1 MYESIPVNERP
12 KLQTPN
18 KNAKLADNSPLPLDG
33 VITLELKIGP
43 TCGISKL
50 LVADISN
57 DGILGLDNLC
67 KMGAKLDFT
76 TFQLSTK
83 WGNIECEREDGEVL
97 FCRISTSETV
107 TVPGGHEVLIKG
119 TVKDKLKPNRLGI
132 VEMSN
137 ASNNLTQTGLII
149 ARTLVRTENEN
160 IPVRIFNP
168 SPSNKVL
175 KKGTLL
181 GTITVV
187 DEGEVEIAPNYTVED
202 YDRIPEHLRELL
214 ERSTEELPEQ
224 YHQDIANLL
233 IEFQDV
239 FSQEDN
245 DIGRTNLVEH
255 RINTGSQHPIRQRPR
270 KHPLGQRT
278 EIKQQVTE
286 LLNKGLIEQ
295 TDSPWS
301 ANIVLVRKKDGTQR
315 FCVDYRQLNAATI
328 KDAYPLPRIDETLDA
343 LSGARWFS
351 TLDLA
356 SGYWQVGLDHDAKQK
371 SAFLA
376 DGALYAWNVMPF
388 GLCNAPATFE
398 RLMDK
403 VLTGLHWETL
413 LVYLDDVIV
422 FGSSVPEELARL
434 KQVFHRL
441 RQANLKLKPKKC
453 HLFKTKV
460 SYLGHEV
467 SNFGVS
473 TQEEKTEAIKNWP
486 TPTNVKEVRSFLG
499 LASYY
504 RRFVKDF
511 ATIAKPLHQ
520 LTEKN
525 RAGRFEWSSV
535 CQIAFD
541 ELKHRLTSTPILA
554 YPSLQGELILDTDA
568 SKDGIGGV
576 LSQVQD
582 GQERVIAYGSKVL
595 SKAERNYCVTRREL
609 LAVVTYLKHFKQYLY
624 GRHVKVRTDHGALRW
639 LTNFKQPEGQLAR
652 WLEVVSEYDFEI
664 VHRAGRSHANAD
676 ALSRRP
682 CRQCGRET
690 DCELETDE
698 TVVGRTCV
706 IQLSDVGNRVEI
718 RQAQLDDPNLRPVIE
733 ALERGTKPTKEEM
746 SPLSHKTKVLLGHW
760 GQLHMRDGILFRKW
774 ESENGRST
782 RDRLVLPKQK
792 VREVLE
798 ELHSGSFGGHLGS
811 TKTLKKAQIRYYW
824 VGMKADVRS
833 FIRQCTAC
841 SKRKT
846 HGKKRRAPLQQRRS
860 GSPMERIALDIL
872 GPLPSTDDGNKY
884 ILVVADYYTKFVE
897 AYAIRDEQAHT
908 VAQKLVEEFIC
919 RYGVPNEIH
928 SDQGRNFESNLFK
941 EVCKLLG
948 VKKTRTTPYN
958 PKSDGMVERFNRTLL
973 GMLVTMIDP
982 NKHQQDWDRY
992 IPFATAAYRSTV
1004 HETTQE
1010 TPNMMM
1016 FGREVIHPLDLS
1028 VNQPPSEL
1036 NTDYAEDLRNRMEDI
1051 YHRVTEQTDK
1061 NMRRQKR
1068 NYDRQTSNETFA
1080 SGQFV
1085 WLRTDFRK
1093 KGVSPKL
1100 TNRWDGPY
1108 KIITRLS
1115 DVTYRIQLTPRSKLK
1130 IVHFDR
1136 LKPYEGPTPE
1146 AWKSHETHSDD
1157 EGNRTDTSDTEN
1169 EELTTFDDDLQP
1181 RIEDIESSTT
1191 SNPRY
1196 PTRHRRQPDFFY

>member
-1 MYESIPVNERP
+1 MS
-12 KLQTPN
+12 N
-18 KNAKLADNSPLPLDG
+18 KTAKLADSSPLPLDG
-33 VITLELKIGP
+33 VVTLELKIGP

-67 KMGAKLDFT
+67 RMGAKLDFT
-76 TFQLSTK
+76 TFELSTK
-83 WGNIECEREDGEVL
+83 WGSIKCERECDEIL

-107 TVPGGHEVLIKG
+107 TVPAGHEVLIKG
-119 TVKDKLKPNRLGI
+119 TVNDKLKPNRFGI
-132 VEMSN
+132 VEVGESQN
-137 ASNNLTQTGLII
+137 HLIKSGLIV
-149 ARTLVRTENEN
+149 ARTLVRTGNDN
-160 IPVRIFNP
+160 IPMRIFNP
-168 SPSNKVL
+168 STSNKVIR
-175 KKGTLL
+175 KGTCL

-187 DEGEVEIAPNYTVED
+187 DKGDIHTPSNSERKDCDEIPD
-202 YDRIPEHLRELL
+202 HLRDLL

-224 YHQDIANLL
+224 FHQDVAKLL

-239 FSQEDN
+239 FSKGDN
-245 DIGRTNLVEH
+245 DIGRTNDVEH
-255 RINTGSQHPIRQRPR
+255 SIDTGSQHPIRQRPR

-278 EIKQQVTE
+278 EIKRQVSE
-286 LLNKGLIEQ
+286 LLDKGLIEP
-295 TDSPWS
+295 TDSPWAS
-301 ANIVLVRKKDGTQR
+301 NIVLVRKKDGTQR
-315 FCVDYRQLNAATI
+315 FCVDYRQLNVATI

-343 LSGARWFS
+343 LSGASWFS

-376 DGALYAWNVMPF
+376 DGGLYAWNVMPF

-403 VLTGLHWETL
+403 VLRGLHWETL

-434 KQVFHRL
+434 KQVFQRL

-467 SNFGVS
+467 SNLGVS
-473 TQEEKTEAIKNWP
+473 TQTEKTEAIENWP

-520 LTEKN
+520 LTEKK
-525 RAGRFEWSSV
+525 RAGRFEWSPV
-535 CQIAFD
+535 CQSAFD

-554 YPSLQGELILDTDA
+554 YPSLEGELILDTDA

-576 LSQVQD
+576 LSQVHD
-582 GQERVIAYGSKVL
+582 GHERVIAYGSKVL
-595 SKAERNYCVTRREL
+595 NKAEQNYCVTRREL

-652 WLEVVSEYDFEI
+652 WLEVVSEYDIEI

-682 CRQCGRET
+682 CTQCGRENES
-690 DCELETDE
+690 ELETDE
-698 TVVGRTCV
+698 TNFGRTCV
-706 IQLSDVGNRVEI
+706 IQLSEDGNDVEI
-718 RQAQLDDPNLRPVIE
+718 RKAQLDDPSLRSVIE

-746 SPLSHKTKVLLGHW
+746 SPLSFRTKVLLGHW
-760 GQLHMRDGILFRKW
+760 GQLHLCNGVLYRKW
-774 ESENGRST
+774 ESEDSRIT

-792 VREVLE
+792 VHEVLE
-798 ELHSGSFGGHLGS
+798 ELHSGTFGGHLGS
-811 TKTLKKAQIRYYW
+811 TKTLKNVQYRYYW
-824 VGMKADVRS
+824 VGMKEDVRS

-841 SKRKT
+841 CKRKT
-846 HGKKRRAPLQQRRS
+846 HGKKRKAPLQQRRS

-872 GPLPSTDDGNKY
+872 GPLPLTYDGNRY

-897 AYAIRDEQAHT
+897 AYAIPDEQAQT
-908 VAQKLVEEFIC
+908 VAQKLVEEFVC
-919 RYGVPNEIH
+919 RYGVPKEIH

-941 EVCKLLG
+941 EVCKLIG
-948 VKKTRTTPYN
+948 AKKTRTTPNN

-973 GMLVTMIDP
+973 SILVTMIDP
-982 NKHQQDWDRY
+982 VERQQDWDRY

-1016 FGREVIHPLDLS
+1016 FGREVNHPLDLTL
-1028 VNQPPSEL
+1028 NQSTPEL
-1036 NTDYAEDLRNRMEDI
+1036 STDYAAELRNRMEDI
-1051 YHRVTEQTDK
+1051 HTRVTLQTDK
-1061 NMRRQKR
+1061 NLRRQKK
-1068 NYDRQTSNETFA
+1068 NYDRHTIHEKFSK
-1080 SGQFV
+1080 GQFV
-1085 WLRTDFRK
+1085 WLRNDFRR

-1100 TNRWDGPY
+1100 TNRWEGPF
-1108 KIITRLS
+1108 KVITRLS
-1115 DVTYRIQLTPRSKLK
+1115 DVTYRIQLTPRSKPK

-1136 LKPYEGPTPE
+1136 LKPFEGPNPASWPE
-1146 AWKSHETHSDD
+1146 LDDTNLPDLPAEDSSNHSGD
-1157 EGNRTDTSDTEN
+1157 EDEDGSVDAGQAEVPPLD
-1169 EELTTFDDDLQP
+1169 EELS
-1181 RIEDIESSTT
+1181 R
-1191 SNPRY
+1191 RY
-1196 PTRHRRQPDFFY
+1196 PSRSRRPPDYFY

>member
-1 MYESIPVNERP
+1 MKDRP
-12 KLQTPN
+12 RMQKAN
-18 KNAKLADNSPLPLDG
+18 KTAKLADNSPLTLHG
-33 VITLELKIGP
+33 VVTLELKIGP

-67 KMGAKLDFT
+67 RMGAKLDFT
-76 TFQLSTK
+76 TFELSTK
-83 WGNIECEREDGEVL
+83 WGNIECERENGEVL

-107 TVPGGHEVLIKG
+107 TVPSGHEVLIKG
-119 TVKDKLKPNRLGI
+119 TVDDKLRPDRLGI
-132 VEMSN
+132 VEMGN
-137 ASNNLTQTGLII
+137 AEKHLTKTGLIV
-149 ARTLVRTENEN
+149 ARTLVRTGNDE

-175 KKGTLL
+175 RKGTHL

-187 DEGEVEIAPNYTVED
+187 DEGEVETVPNYTTVD
-202 YDRIPEHLRELL
+202 SDNLPEHLRELL
-214 ERSTEELPEQ
+214 ERSKEELPDQ
-224 YHQDIANLL
+224 YHQDVANLL
-233 IEFQDV
+233 TEFQDV
-239 FSQEDN
+239 FSQGDN

-255 RINTGSQHPIRQRPR
+255 SINTGTHNPIKQRPR
-270 KHPLGQRT
+270 KHPLGQRN
-278 EIKQQVTE
+278 EIKRQVSE
-286 LLNKGLIEQ
+286 LLDKGLIEP
-295 TDSPWS
+295 TDSPWA

-343 LSGARWFS
+343 LSGAQWFS

-371 SAFLA
+371 SAFIA
-376 DGALYAWNVMPF
+376 DYGLYAWNVMPF
-388 GLCNAPATFE
+388 GLSNAPATFE

-403 VLTGLHWETL
+403 VLSGLHWETL
-413 LVYLDDVIV
+413 LVYLDDIIV
-422 FGSSVPEELARL
+422 LGNSVPEELARL

-467 SNFGVS
+467 SNLGIS
-473 TQEEKTEAIKNWP
+473 TQTEKTEAIKNWP

-511 ATIAKPLHQ
+511 ASIAKPLHQ
-520 LTEKN
+520 LTEKK
-525 RAGRFEWSSV
+525 RAGRFEWSSA
-535 CQIAFD
+535 CQLAFD

-554 YPSLQGELILDTDA
+554 YPSLEGELILDTDA
-568 SKDGIGGV
+568 SNDGIGGV

-609 LAVVTYLKHFKQYLY
+609 LAVVTYLKHFRQYLY
-624 GRHVKVRTDHGALRW
+624 GRHVTIRTDHGALRW

-652 WLEVVSEYDFEI
+652 WLEVVFEYDFEI
-664 VHRAGRSHANAD
+664 IHRAGRSHANAD

-682 CRQCGRET
+682 CTQCGRET
-690 DCELETDE
+690 ECELETDE
-698 TVVGRTCV
+698 THRGSTCV
-706 IQLSDVGNRVEI
+706 IKLSETGNRVEM
-718 RQAQLDDPNLRPVIE
+718 RKAQLDDPTLRPVIE

-746 SPLSHKTKVLLGHW
+746 SPLSYKTKVLLGHW
-760 GQLHMRDGILFRKW
+760 GQLVMRDGVLFRKW
-774 ESENGRST
+774 ESENSRTT

-792 VREVLE
+792 VNEVLE

-811 TKTLKKAQIRYYW
+811 NKTLKNAQMRYYW
-824 VGMKADVRS
+824 VGMKDDVRS

-841 SKRKT
+841 NKRKS
-846 HGKKRRAPLQQRRS
+846 HGKKRRAPLKQRRS

-872 GPLPSTDDGNKY
+872 GPLPTTYDGNKY

-897 AYAIRDEQAHT
+897 AYAIPDEQAHT
-908 VAQKLVEEFIC
+908 VAQKLVEEFVC

-941 EVCKLLG
+941 EVCALLG
-948 VKKTRTTPYN
+948 IKKTRTTPYN

-982 NKHQQDWDRY
+982 NENQQDWDRH
-992 IPFATAAYRSTV
+992 IPFALAAYRSTV

-1016 FGREVIHPLDLS
+1016 FGREVTHPLDLS
-1028 VNQPPSEL
+1028 ANQPAAPQL
-1036 NTDYAEDLRNRMEDI
+1036 NTDYAENLRNRMDDI
-1051 YHRVTEQTDK
+1051 HTRVTEQTDK

-1068 NYDRQTSNETFA
+1068 NYDRHASNETLS

-1085 WLRTDFRK
+1085 WLRNNFRK
-1093 KGVSPKL
+1093 KGISPKL
-1100 TNRWDGPY
+1100 TNRWEGPY
-1108 KIITRLS
+1108 RIITRLS
-1115 DVTYRIQLTPRSKLK
+1115 DVTYRIQLTPWTKPK

-1136 LKPYEGPTPE
+1136 LKPHEGPIPDF
-1146 AWKSHETHSDD
+1146 WQVPVGTHSDD
-1157 EGNRTDTSDTEN
+1157 DDPISQDEN
-1169 EELTTFDDDLQP
+1169 EENTEPEND
-1181 RIEDIESSTT
+1181 EDAGTETAT
-1191 SNPRY
+1191 RY
-1196 PTRHRRQPDFFY
+1196 PRRSRRPPDYFY